1 MTENFSSKSENK
13 KLEEIK
19 IIRDKNEDFEKKSE
33 ETPVESNTDSNKSNG
48 NFKDP
53 SSNKTSSSRS
63 MSKQLSYLTPKS
75 IHNLNLLFT
84 QSNGK
89 KSNFQGRIMNT
100 SQ

>member
-1 MTENFSSKSENK
+1 MTENYRGIAESK
-13 KLEEIK
+13 KLEENT
-19 IIRDKNEDFEKKSE
+19 IIREKNEDFEKKIE
-33 ETPVESNTDSNKSNG
+33 ESPVESNTDSNRSIG

-53 SSNKTSSSRS
+53 SSQITSSSRS
-63 MSKQLSYLTPKS
+63 MGKELSYMTPKS

-89 KSNFQGRIMNT
+89 KPNFQGRIVNT